1 MSREEFNT
9 FVTQQQEPLRRFL
22 LNVCG
27 GDPYI
32 ADEIA
37 EEAFVRAYLN
47 LNSFRGGCK
56 MSTWL
61 FRIAYNCFYDS
72 VRKRGREVELGAA
85 RDIASED
92 LAQCN
97 ERQEELHS
105 ALKQLTAP
113 QRDVILLFYMEDK
126 QIREI
131 SQITGMNE
139 NTVKSHLR
147 RAKQTMKTYLTNL

>member
-1 MSREEFNT
+1 MSREEFNA

-27 GDPYI
+27 GDSYL

-61 FRIAYNCFYDS
+61 FRIAYNCFYDQ
-72 VRKRGREVELGAA
+72 VRKQGREVELSAA

-92 LAQCN
+92 RVQCD
-97 ERQEELHS
+97 ERQEELQR
-105 ALKQLTAP
+105 ALNQLTAQ

>member
-1 MSREEFNT
+1 MSREEFNA

-27 GDPYI
+27 GDSCL

-37 EEAFVRAYLN
+37 EEAFVKAYVN
-47 LNSFRGGCK
+47 RDSFRGGCK

-61 FRIAYNCFYDS
+61 FRIAYNCFYDET
-72 VRKRGREVELGAA
+72 RKRGRQVELTAA
-85 RDIASED
+85 NDIETED
-92 LAQCN
+92 SVQCS
-97 ERQEELHS
+97 ERQEELQG
-105 ALKQLTAP
+105 ALKQLTDP

-126 QIREI
+126 PIREVA
-131 SQITGMNE
+131 QITGMNE

-147 RAKQTMKTYLTNL
+147 RAKQTMKAYLSIL